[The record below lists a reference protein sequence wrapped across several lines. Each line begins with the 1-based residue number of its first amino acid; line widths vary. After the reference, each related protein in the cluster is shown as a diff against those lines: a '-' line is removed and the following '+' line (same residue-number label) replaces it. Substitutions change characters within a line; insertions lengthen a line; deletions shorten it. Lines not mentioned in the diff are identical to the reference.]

1 VKVVELLRR
10 ATAATWTGLKAR
22 TAVEVERVRNM
33 VDTWFVVVEVMVC
46 EEKKMGG
53 EKMQK

>member
-1 VKVVELLRR
+1 M
-10 ATAATWTGLKAR
+10 KAR